1 MSEIVVFSVFCV
13 LVVGV
18 IIYYI
23 LSNSSRLKRK
33 KNNKMATKLV
43 GKWMPIE
50 LSQCGLEISRY
61 GILKISYDSKEEN
74 DEMRVDDETSKRIT
88 KSYVYELRVNRVE
101 YGENEHFMMNTFSFN
116 IQDGGRGD
124 MFLEVYNNALLS
136 GKYRKVK

>member
-1 MSEIVVFSVFCV
+1 MSEIAVFSVFCV

-50 LSQCGLEISRY
+50 LSQCELEISGY
-61 GILKISYDSKEEN
+61 GTLKISYDSNEEN

-88 KSYVYELRVNRVE
+88 KSYVYELRVNRVV
-101 YGENEHFMMNTFSFN
+101 YGVNVNFMGNTFSFN

-124 MFLEVYNNALLS
+124 MFLEVYNNVLLS